1 MMKTFLLLCLLTI
14 MASCQSASKKEVDVP
29 SLPEVDVY
37 ADYPMK
43 QMDIGELAEVV
54 YLPLTKKLLFEG
66 RSYYSTFTGYVS
78 ERYIVSHTFDGDVEV
93 FDSSGKKL
101 YEFNHQGRVE
111 EGKYIGIQD
120 LWLDEADGEVWIWD
134 YDNTFKIYALEGT
147 YKRMVKVS
155 ESMNVQEFKAWSADS
170 LLCYDDYRVE
180 EGLNKNPHP
189 FYLLSKKDGGIRKL
203 TSIRVSNRINN
214 NERFIL
220 NLGGKR
226 QIMRFALTTSSI
238 QVGGGRAVL
247 ADYAQD
253 TVFCMERG
261 KVNPLFVRKPS
272 VFASLPFVLTSV
284 DFMTSRYLFFS
295 FGEKSQGKERFER
308 NLLFDFQ
315 TQEVCCYELKNTD
328 FEPSLPV
335 RVYIGKD
342 DYPSDWLVNEMPV
355 GKFLQYH
362 KEGKLKGKAAEVAG
376 KIKDTDT
383 VVLIFYRFYKEE

>member
-1 MMKTFLLLCLLTI
+1 MKTFLLLCLLTI
-14 MASCQSASKKEVDVP
+14 MASCQPASKKEVDVP

-220 NLGGKR
+220 NLGGQR

-284 DFMTSRYLFFS
+284 DFTTSHYLFFS

-383 VVLIFYRFYKEE
+383 VVLIFYRFHQ

>member
-220 NLGGKR
+220 NLGGQR

-261 KVNPLFVRKPS
+261 KVNSLFVRKPS

-315 TQEVCCYELKNTD
+315 TQEVCCYEWKNTD
-328 FEPSLPV
+328 FKPSLPV

-383 VVLIFYRFYKEE
+383 VVMIFYRFYKEE

>member
-1 MMKTFLLLCLLTI
+1 

-362 KEGKLKGKAAEVAG
+362 KEGKLKGKAAEAAG

-383 VVLIFYRFYKEE
+383 VVMIFYRFYKEE

>member
-120 LWLDEADGEVWIWD
+120 IWLDEVNDEVWIWD
-134 YDNTFKIYALEGT
+134 YDNTFKIYTLKGT
-147 YKRMVKVS
+147 YKRMFKAP
-155 ESMNVQEFKAWSADS
+155 ESMNVREFKGWSTDS

-203 TSIRVSNRINN
+203 TSVRVFNRINN
-214 NERFIL
+214 DERFVL
-220 NLGGKR
+220 NLGGLR
-226 QIMRFALTTSSI
+226 QVMNFTLTTSSL
-238 QVGGGRAVL
+238 QMGGGRVVL
-247 ADYAQD
+247 ADYAKD
-253 TVFCMERG
+253 TVFCFEQG
-261 KVNPLFVRKPS
+261 KVSPLFVRKPS

-295 FGEKSQGKERFER
+295 FAEKSQGKERFER

-383 VVLIFYRFYKEE
+383 VVMIFYRFYKEE

>member
-1 MMKTFLLLCLLTI
+1 M
-14 MASCQSASKKEVDVP
+14 
-29 SLPEVDVY
+29 
-37 ADYPMK
+37 
-43 QMDIGELAEVV
+43 
-54 YLPLTKKLLFEG
+54 
-66 RSYYSTFTGYVS
+66 
-78 ERYIVSHTFDGDVEV
+78 
-93 FDSSGKKL
+93 
-101 YEFNHQGRVE
+101 
-111 EGKYIGIQD
+111 
-120 LWLDEADGEVWIWD
+120 
-134 YDNTFKIYALEGT
+134 FKAP
-147 YKRMVKVS
+147 
-155 ESMNVQEFKAWSADS
+155 ESMNVREFKGWSTDS

-180 EGLNKNPHP
+180 EGLNKNPYP

-203 TSIRVSNRINN
+203 TSVRVFNRINN

-220 NLGGKR
+220 NLGGQR

-383 VVLIFYRFYKEE
+383 VVMIFYRFYKEE

>member
-29 SLPEVDVY
+29 SLSEVDVY

-43 QMDIGELAEVV
+43 QMDIAELAEVV

-134 YDNTFKIYALEGT
+134 YDNTFKIYALEGI

-220 NLGGKR
+220 NLGGQR

-247 ADYAQD
+247 ADYAKD
-253 TVFCMERG
+253 TVFCFEQG
-261 KVNPLFVRKPS
+261 KVTPLFVRKPS

-284 DFMTSRYLFFS
+284 DFTTSHYLFFS
-295 FGEKSQGKERFER
+295 FAEKSQGKELFNRS
-308 NLLFDFQ
+308 LLFDFQ
-315 TQEVCCYELKNTD
+315 TQEVFRYELRNTD

-335 RVYIGKD
+335 RVYVSDD
-342 DYPSDWLVNEMPV
+342 DYPSDWLVNEMHV
-355 GKFLQYH
+355 DKFLQYH

-383 VVLIFYRFYKEE
+383 VVLIFYRFHQ

>member
-1 MMKTFLLLCLLTI
+1 MMKTFLLLCLLAI
-14 MASCQSASKKEVDVP
+14 MASCQSASKEEAGIP
-29 SLPEVDVY
+29 PLPEVDVY

-43 QMDIGELAEVV
+43 QIDIGELAEVA
-54 YLPLTKKLLFEG
+54 YLPLNKKKVFEG
-66 RSYYSTFTGYVS
+66 RSYHSTFTGCVS
-78 ERYIVSHTFDGDVEV
+78 ERYILSYTFDGDVEV
-93 FDSSGKKL
+93 FDHSGKKL
-101 YEFNHQGRVE
+101 HAFNHRGQLK
-111 EGKYIGIQD
+111 EGKYIGISD
-120 LWLDEADGEVWIWD
+120 IWLDEANEEVWIQD
-134 YDNTFKIYALEGT
+134 FDNAFKIYTLEGV
-147 YKRMVKVS
+147 YKRMLKVP
-155 ESMNVQEFKAWSADS
+155 ESMNVCDFEAWSADS
-170 LLCYDDYRVE
+170 LLCYDDFRVE

-220 NLGGKR
+220 NLGGQR

-261 KVNPLFVRKPS
+261 KVNPMFVRKPS

-284 DFMTSRYLFFS
+284 DFMTSRYLFFC

-342 DYPSDWLVNEMPV
+342 DYPSDWLVNEMTID
-355 GKFLQYH
+355 KFQQYY
-362 KEGKLKGKAAEVAG
+362 KEGKLSGKAVEAAR

>member
-1 MMKTFLLLCLLTI
+1 

-220 NLGGKR
+220 NLGGQR

-315 TQEVCCYELKNTD
+315 TQEVCCYELKNT
-328 FEPSLPV
+328 FSEPSLPV
-335 RVYIGKD
+335 KVYVGKN
-342 DYPSDWLVNEMPV
+342 DYPSDWLVNEMTID
-355 GKFLQYH
+355 KFQQYY
-362 KEGKLKGKAAEVAG
+362 KEGKLSGKAVEAAR

>member
-220 NLGGKR
+220 NLGGQR

-284 DFMTSRYLFFS
+284 DFTTSHYLFFS

-355 GKFLQYH
+355 SKFLQYH
-362 KEGKLKGKAAEVAG
+362 KEGKL
-376 KIKDTDT
+376 
-383 VVLIFYRFYKEE
+383 

>member
-220 NLGGKR
+220 NLGGQR

-261 KVNPLFVRKPS
+261 KVSPLFVRKPS

-362 KEGKLKGKAAEVAG
+362 KEGKLKGKAAEVVG

-383 VVLIFYRFYKEE
+383 VVMIFYRFYKEE

>member
-1 MMKTFLLLCLLTI
+1 MIKTFLLLCLLAI

-155 ESMNVQEFKAWSADS
+155 ESMNVQEFKGWSTDS

-203 TSIRVSNRINN
+203 TSVRVFNRINN
-214 NERFIL
+214 DERFVL
-220 NLGGKR
+220 NLGGLR
-226 QIMRFALTTSSI
+226 QVMNFTLTTSSL
-238 QVGGGRAVL
+238 QMGGGRVVL
-247 ADYAQD
+247 ADYAKD
-253 TVFCMERG
+253 TVFCFEQG
-261 KVNPLFVRKPS
+261 KVSPLFVRKPS

-342 DYPSDWLVNEMPV
+342 DYPSDWLVNEMHV
-355 GKFLQYH
+355 DKFLQYH

-383 VVLIFYRFYKEE
+383 VVMIFYRFYKEE

>member
-120 LWLDEADGEVWIWD
+120 LWLDETDGEVWIWD

-220 NLGGKR
+220 NLGGQR

-362 KEGKLKGKAAEVAG
+362 KEGKLKGKAAEVVG

>member
-120 LWLDEADGEVWIWD
+120 LWLDETDGEVWIWD

-220 NLGGKR
+220 NLGGQR

-261 KVNPLFVRKPS
+261 KVSPLFVRKPS

-355 GKFLQYH
+355 SKFLHYH

-383 VVLIFYRFYKEE
+383 VVMIFYRFYKEE

>member
-14 MASCQSASKKEVDVP
+14 MASCQPASKKEVDVP

-54 YLPLTKKLLFEG
+54 YLPLTKKWLFEG

-93 FDSSGKKL
+93 FDHSGKKL
-101 YEFNHQGRVE
+101 HAFNHRGQLK
-111 EGKYIGIQD
+111 EGKYIGISD
-120 LWLDEADGEVWIWD
+120 IWLDEANEEVWIQD
-134 YDNTFKIYALEGT
+134 FDNAFKIYTLEGV
-147 YKRMVKVS
+147 YKRMLKVP
-155 ESMNVQEFKAWSADS
+155 ESMNVCDFEAWSADS
-170 LLCYDDYRVE
+170 LLCYDDFRVE

-220 NLGGKR
+220 NLGGQR

-335 RVYIGKD
+335 KVYVGKN
-342 DYPSDWLVNEMPV
+342 DYPSDWLVNEMTID
-355 GKFLQYH
+355 KFQQYY
-362 KEGKLKGKAAEVAG
+362 KEGKLSGKAVEAAR

>member
-147 YKRMVKVS
+147 YKRMVKMP
-155 ESMNVQEFKAWSADS
+155 ESMNVREFKGWSADS

-220 NLGGKR
+220 NLGGQR

-247 ADYAQD
+247 ADYAKD
-253 TVFCMERG
+253 TVFCFEQG
-261 KVNPLFVRKPS
+261 KVTPLFVRKPS

-284 DFMTSRYLFFS
+284 DFTTSHYLFFS
-295 FGEKSQGKERFER
+295 FAEKSQGKELFNRS
-308 NLLFDFQ
+308 LLFDFQ
-315 TQEVCCYELKNTD
+315 TQEVFRYELRNTD

-335 RVYIGKD
+335 RVYVSDD
-342 DYPSDWLVNEMPV
+342 DYPSDWLVNEMHV
-355 GKFLQYH
+355 DKFLQYH

-383 VVLIFYRFYKEE
+383 VVLIFYRFYQ

>member
-111 EGKYIGIQD
+111 EGKYKGIQD

-214 NERFIL
+214 TERFIL
-220 NLGGKR
+220 NLGGQR

-284 DFMTSRYLFFS
+284 DFTTSHYLFFS

-355 GKFLQYH
+355 SKFLQYH

-383 VVLIFYRFYKEE
+383 VVLIFYRFHQ

>member
-111 EGKYIGIQD
+111 EGKYKGIQD

-220 NLGGKR
+220 NLGGQR

-284 DFMTSRYLFFS
+284 DFTTSHYLFFS

-355 GKFLQYH
+355 SKFLQYH

-383 VVLIFYRFYKEE
+383 VVLIFYRFHQ